1 MQRQYFFS
9 AQASIV
15 LPREYRRKKNELS
28 PFSIKEATD
37 KLPMG
42 ICFADPNGRIILCN
56 NRMRRLSFALCD
68 QEPQIKSDMENALT
82 LPDKSVTVKDDCY
95 ILPDKT
101 VWEFRTQNITV
112 DGDDRWQQITA
123 HNVTELYNGYQKQ
136 EEINKELAEVN
147 RELRKMYAR
156 MEDDVKEKES
166 LDLKVY
172 IHDTIGR
179 SLLTIRDIIDSGEDT
194 ERKLEALQNAIGM
207 LASNRV
213 TSVSTMDEVKRTAR
227 QLGVTV
233 KIDGYL
239 PRDTAAE
246 ELTVAAAER
255 IKKAFPQI
263 KIVVAT
269 SLVDPEVLQRAKLG
283 AADSLWYKDHGTE
296 ELMSVVKRTLA
307 GEKVF
312 PNIAPA
318 IEMEGTMYDAFS
330 PRQLDILR
338 LYIKGFTYQE
348 IADKLGI
355 SKNGVRWNLDDMVE
369 KGGFESREALVAT
382 AIENKLMVT
391 TLKDE

>member
-1 MQRQYFFS
+1 M
-9 AQASIV
+9 I
-15 LPREYRRKKNELS
+15 N
-28 PFSIKEATD
+28 T
-37 KLPMG
+37 
-42 ICFADPNGRIILCN
+42 IL
-56 NRMRRLSFALCD
+56 
-68 QEPQIKSDMENALT
+68 
-82 LPDKSVTVKDDCY
+82 V
-95 ILPDKT
+95 
-101 VWEFRTQNITV
+101 
-112 DGDDRWQQITA
+112 
-123 HNVTELYNGYQKQ
+123 
-136 EEINKELAEVN
+136 
-147 RELRKMYAR
+147 
-156 MEDDVKEKES
+156 EDDLYIQKHFVDRLAADGEFHLVGVFRDAFEAEKHC
-166 LDLKVY
+166 DA
-172 IHDTIGR
+172 TIK
-179 SLLTIRDIIDSGEDT
+179 LVLMDVQTQHKHSG
-194 ERKLEALQNAIGM
+194 L
-207 LASNRV
+207 
-213 TSVSTMDEVKRTAR
+213 
-227 QLGVTV
+227 
-233 KIDGYL
+233 
-239 PRDTAAE
+239 
-246 ELTVAAAER
+246 AAAER

-312 PNIAPA
+312 PDIAPA
-318 IEMEGTMYDAFS
+318 IEMEGTMSDAFS